1 VAVADCFDAMTSHRP
16 YRRALSRTYA
26 CAELRR
32 CAGSQFDAVVV
43 EALIRR
49 LDDVGEVATV
59 VGADSDESA
68 RRGAELEAVR

>member
-1 VAVADCFDAMTSHRP
+1 
-16 YRRALSRTYA
+16 
-26 CAELRR
+26 
-32 CAGSQFDAVVV
+32 VVV